1 MERKNSRL
9 NDDAQLPPPAMLS
22 GISEEQLRDFLP
34 TSHIPRS
41 LKIRLIRDMRER
53 EQYERLTHISELR
66 SRRANASWSSYTFGC
81 VTGQSTFLVD
91 AGKVGFLK
99 ENETFSFLDAGYH
112 SYFFPGISFEGT
124 ADINTVNRAVTFG
137 SAGFVTVTEGYIGV
151 LMVGSEYRLLPPGT
165 YQWDNAAVRFESAV
179 SISSANAK
187 LGPFSLVTVSEGQ
200 VAATYNNG
208 TLHMLGHKEE
218 SISRTYF
225 LDDPKWVLG
234 AFLSTAVQTD
244 RLEGND
250 LLSKDNV
257 ELLMVAMSEW
267 RIVDPVAA
275 VTHCAPA
282 MEEIRGKVNQ
292 LVRAAIARIVAG
304 TNIGAGPVS
313 GSMARPIVEA
323 RPVATGTVTA
333 AAGAILAK
341 PQDEADLA
349 HLMQS
354 AAAARHMGELST
366 NMAHMGIEVIGVFVP
381 EKRMKNNDIREQ
393 IARQA
398 VIGIKADAE
407 RAAADARAYA
417 MIAESRAAAEA
428 KRQMADA
435 EAYSRIT
442 AAKAEAEAIQVV
454 SGAQAEAGRTLGP
467 ADSTAARIA
476 LTDRTAS
483 ALSNAKVT
491 IFSGAPAQMPFMLN
505 Q

>member
-1 MERKNSRL
+1 MDRLVSR
-9 NDDAQLPPPAMLS
+9 ATTAAPVAS
-22 GISEEQLRDFLP
+22 GISEEELLEFLP
-34 TSHIPRS
+34 TSHLPRS
-41 LKIRLIRDMRER
+41 LKLRLIRDMREG
-53 EQYERLTHISELR
+53 EQYERLTHTSQLR
-66 SRRANASWSSYTFGC
+66 SRRANASWGSYTFGC
-81 VTGQSTFLVD
+81 LTGQSTFLVD

-99 ENETFSFLDAGYH
+99 ENETFAFLDAGYH
-112 SYFFPGISFEGT
+112 SYFFPGVSFEGT
-124 ADINTVNRAVTFG
+124 ADINTINRAVTFG
-137 SAGFVTVTEGYIGV
+137 SAGFVTVTEGFIGV
-151 LMVGSEYRLLPPGT
+151 LMVGSEYRLLAPGT
-165 YQWDNAAVRFESAV
+165 YQWDNPAVRFETAV
-179 SISSANAK
+179 AISSANAK

-200 VAATYNNG
+200 VASTYNNG
-208 TLHMLGHKEE
+208 TLHMLGHKEA
-218 SISRTYF
+218 SSSRTYF

-267 RIVDPVAA
+267 RIIDPVAA
-275 VTHCAPA
+275 VTHCAPT

-313 GSMARPIVEA
+313 GSMSRPIVEA
-323 RPVATGTVTA
+323 RPVANGTVVGGSA
-333 AAGAILAK
+333 AAAAILSK
-341 PQDEADLA
+341 PTEEADLA

-354 AAAARHMGELST
+354 SAAARHMGELST
-366 NMAHMGIEVIGVFVP
+366 NMAQMGIEVIGVFVP
-381 EKRMKNNDIREQ
+381 EKRMKNDDIREQ
-393 IARQA
+393 VARQA

-417 MIAESRAAAEA
+417 TIAESRAAAEA

-454 SGAQAEAGRTLGP
+454 SGAQAEAGRTLGAP
-467 ADSTAARIA
+467 DSTAARIA
-476 LTDRTAS
+476 LTDRTAT

-491 IFSGAPAQMPFMLN
+491 IFSGAPSQMPFMLN